1 MFYDSIASDAQ
12 LIGDQVR
19 WANKRKIP
27 FLPYGGGHGINGG
40 LGKVQNGIQ
49 ISFSKMKD
57 ISLSKD
63 GKSASVQPGLHSGEL
78 IRGLFALNKRTS
90 TWNRTRNLLE
100 KKY

>member
-1 MFYDSIASDAQ
+1 MFCMSIVSDAH

-49 ISFSKMKD
+49 ISFAKMKD

-78 IRGLFALNKRTS
+78 VRGLFALNKRTS
-90 TWNRTRNLLE
+90 MMDQD
-100 KKY
+100 KKHRSNC